1 MGENQAKIKRMRD
14 ALEHREG
21 DRVPVGEFFWTGFL
35 KRARQRWGD
44 DFDPYRHFDLDYVV
58 INPNMDPRIRPF
70 EIVEQAGEDI
80 VVRTG
85 FGATIRRRGDMPMP
99 HYEAFSVSQPEAM
112 ADVELDDP
120 ADPRRFFAGGDD
132 QINCVGDALLR
143 DLPPWTSG
151 STPYVD
157 DFAVFGSVCEPYEY
171 LWRIIGSRKRAV
183 LDGDPRGA
191 VPLVRRSAGEVP
203 AGVHGRP
210 DRGRPGTPLRHVHLG
225 RRGLRQWNALRRA
238 RWREVF
244 KPHVKALIDLCH
256 RHGLMTVYHGC
267 GDARD
272 IFDDMVEI
280 GLDGYNPLEAKAH
293 LDVVE
298 LKAKYAGRLG
308 FVGNIDVRV
317 LERGDPEEIRR
328 HVRYKL
334 QAARGGGWVCQSD
347 HSVSSNV
354 APESYELAVR
364 TLRELGNYPHHLC
377 RLIKSF
383 ADGLYSLLGRVNYDY
398 LVDIVSTSLEQIAG
412 TRSVTSESPSRYE
425 RFSRFLYVDGR
436 PDGTQNENPTTG

>member
-132 QINCVGDALLR
+132 QINGVGDALLR
-143 DLPPWTSG
+143 DLPSWEERLA
-151 STPYVD
+151 PYVD

-171 LWRIIGSRKRAV
+171 LWRIIGSKNALYWMATDADLFRAFV
-183 LDGDPRGA
+183 DRLGKFLLDLTA
-191 VPLVRRSAGEVP
+191 AQIEAG
-203 AGVHGRP
+203 
-210 DRGRPGTPLRHVHLG
+210 RGRLSGMYIWGDVAYVNGMLFGAP
-225 RRGLRQWNALRRA
+225 

-267 GDARD
+267 GDARA

-354 APESYELAVR
+354 APESYELAVS
-364 TLRELGNYPHHLC
+364 TLRELGNYPIAC
-377 RLIKSF
+377 
-383 ADGLYSLLGRVNYDY
+383 
-398 LVDIVSTSLEQIAG
+398 VD
-412 TRSVTSESPSRYE
+412 
-425 RFSRFLYVDGR
+425 
-436 PDGTQNENPTTG
+436 